1 MTLMVWRLTK
11 LQEEGSITHGL
22 SSSVKA
28 WTTLRGRETVA
39 LGREILGGNGVT
51 TDFHVAK
58 AFCDM
63 EAVYS
68 YEGTHPLLVHPTMR
82 TCGASN
88 RNIRCQCSGEWPRD
102 HRHRRH
108 QTKTVNGG

>member
-11 LQEEGSITHGL
+11 LQEEGSMTHGL
-22 SSSVKA
+22 SSSIKA

-68 YEGTHPLLVHPTMR
+68 YEGIHLPYLSPNTVN
-82 TCGASN
+82 ASN
-88 RNIRCQCSGEWPRD
+88 RNIRCQCSGERSGD
-102 HRHRRH
+102 HRRLSN
-108 QTKTVNGG
+108 QATTVNDE